1 MFLFGIMCANE
12 LFTARPRKQMC
23 IKNPQFASML
33 SFLIDCHAPC
43 DHIHI
48 YITYS
53 FCDIQS
59 HSKQLTTVKHEKH

>member
-1 MFLFGIMCANE
+1 MNCSQQDQENRCALKTHNLE
-12 LFTARPRKQMC
+12 
-23 IKNPQFASML
+23 SML

-48 YITYS
+48 YLTYS